1 MLAKHMRDLQDLEIG
16 KKLHVN
22 LMVGMPGGQLSDEKI
37 SAFLGLAI
45 DTQAIKV
52 RIFRP
57 KDGIQ
62 NHSKLFYWSKN
73 GEPHSA
79 WIGSPNYSLLAF
91 GLKEESD
98 AREEVLAPVP
108 ATKVA
113 AYLENIFAQAAELH
127 DDITR
132 AIPIEIEATE
142 ESEIG
147 APSFVLPSEL
157 DRAEYAVCPMVSTK
171 TGSVHNAGAGLN
183 WGQPTAS
190 RRRSDVNAAYL
201 PLPADQRSI
210 FPEIGVNFEVICP
223 DGQVLIMSRSQ
234 SDGKAISCPA
244 SGESFGLYLRSV
256 LQIPLNTLITDEHLK
271 SFGSDCVVFE
281 KLSEG
286 RFAIHV
292 YPGLDFQDVRARQ
305 ALENRHAPASRNEND
320 SFAVSNI
327 RWNEDELLLAAELV
341 YRNNWQ
347 QLDDRDPRVSN
358 LSELLRI
365 PFFYPRGE
373 QPENHRSPASIALK
387 TLNIADTHPN
397 NPGGRSNG
405 SRLDAPALEE
415 FIRSPR
421 KALKRADKIRRQ
433 IRSYKT

>member
-1 MLAKHMRDLQDLEIG
+1 MLAKHMRDLQDLG
-16 KKLHVN
+16 LGQKLHVN
-22 LMVGMPGGQLSDEKI
+22 LMVGMLGGQLSDEKI

-45 DTQAIKV
+45 DTHAIKV
-52 RIFRP
+52 SIFRP

-98 AREEVLAPVP
+98 TREEVLAPVP

-113 AYLENIFAQAAELH
+113 AYLENIFAQATGLH

-142 ESEIG
+142 EPELG
-147 APSFVLPSEL
+147 APSFVLPLEL
-157 DRAEYAVCPMVSTK
+157 DRAEYAVCPMVSAK

-190 RRRSDVNAAYL
+190 RRRSDANAAYL

-223 DGQVLIMSRSQ
+223 DGQVLVMSRSQ

-244 SGESFGLYLRSV
+244 SGESFGLYLRSA
-256 LQIPLNTLITDEHLK
+256 LKIPLNTLITDEHLK

-286 RFAIHV
+286 RFALHV
-292 YPGLDFQDVRARQ
+292 YPGLDLQDVRARQ
-305 ALENRHAPASRNEND
+305 TSESQHAPAPRSEND
-320 SFAVSNI
+320 SFAVSSI
-327 RWNEDELLLAAELV
+327 RWNEDELVLAAELV
-341 YRNNWQ
+341 YDNNWRP
-347 QLDDRDPRVSN
+347 LDVSDPRVKG
-358 LSELLRI
+358 LSELLRV
-365 PFFYPRGE
+365 PFFYSLEE

-397 NPGGRSNG
+397 KRGGRSNG

-421 KALKRADKIRRQ
+421 RALKRADKIRRK

>member
-1 MLAKHMRDLQDLEIG
+1 MLAKHMRDLQDLGINQ
-16 KKLHVN
+16 KLHVN

-45 DTQAIKV
+45 DTHAIRV

-57 KDGIQ
+57 KDGLQI
-62 NHSKLFYWSKN
+62 HAKLFYWSKN

-98 AREEVLAPVP
+98 TREEVLAPIP

-113 AYLENIFAQAAELH
+113 AYLEIIFAQATHLH
-127 DDITR
+127 DEITR
-132 AIPIEIEATE
+132 AIPIESE
-142 ESEIG
+142 EKEQSEIG
-147 APSFVLPSEL
+147 APIFVLPSEL
-157 DRAEYAVCPMVSTK
+157 DRAKYAVCPMVSTK

-183 WGQPTAS
+183 WGQPTDA

-210 FPEIGVNFEVICP
+210 FPEVGVNFEVTCP

-244 SGESFGLYLRSV
+244 SGESLGLYLRSA
-256 LQIPLNTLITDEHLK
+256 LQIPINDLVTDQHLK
-271 SFGSDCVVFE
+271 KFGSDCVVFE
-281 KLSEG
+281 KISAG
-286 RFAIHV
+286 RFALHV
-292 YPGLDFQDVRARQ
+292 YPGLDSHDVQARQ
-305 ALENRHAPASRNEND
+305 TPGTKHASAPRIEKASPTVP
-320 SFAVSNI
+320 SI
-327 RWNEDELLLAAELV
+327 RWNEDELILAAELV
-341 YRNNWQ
+341 YHNNWR
-347 QLDDRDPRVSN
+347 QLDVSDPRVEG
-358 LSELLRI
+358 LSELLRV
-365 PFFYPRGE
+365 PFFYSLEE

-397 NPGGRSNG
+397 KRGGKSNG
-405 SRLDAPALEE
+405 SRLDGPALEE
-415 FIRSPR
+415 FMRSPG
-421 KALKRADKIRRQ
+421 KALRRADKIRRK
-433 IRSYKT
+433 IRSYKI